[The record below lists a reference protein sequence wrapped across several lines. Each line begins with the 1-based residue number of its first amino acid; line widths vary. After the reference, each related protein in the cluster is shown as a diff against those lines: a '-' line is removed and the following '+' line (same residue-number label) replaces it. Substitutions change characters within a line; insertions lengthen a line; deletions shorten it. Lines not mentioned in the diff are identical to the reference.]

1 MMYCRSEKHML
12 PSLPAGMWVCGYIS
26 AMHHTYM
33 STGHYFSISHTCHI
47 ALCLHLCVAPQ
58 MYLGLHVHTCVS
70 LHTCISVCIYMHV
83 YIPAQ
88 VHSVCD
94 YMIVSLLVWIS
105 VAAYLDSVEADM
117 DF

>member
-1 MMYCRSEKHML
+1 MVYCHHERHVL
-12 PSLPAGMWVCGYIS
+12 PPLHTCMWVCGYIS
-26 AMHHTYM
+26 VLHHTSM
-33 STGHYFSISHTCHI
+33 SVCHYFSMSHTCHI

-105 VAAYLDSVEADM
+105 VAAYLD
-117 DF
+117 FRRG